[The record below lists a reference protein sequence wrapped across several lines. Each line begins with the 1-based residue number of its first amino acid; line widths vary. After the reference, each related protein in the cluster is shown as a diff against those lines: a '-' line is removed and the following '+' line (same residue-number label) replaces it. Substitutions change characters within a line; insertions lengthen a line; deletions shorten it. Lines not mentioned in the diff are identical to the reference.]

1 MSKFELKI
9 DKNADAAK
17 ITIAGIIDE
26 DVDFNEFS
34 LNGINQMEFDLNSVK
49 SINSCGIREWIKWLG
64 TNSKAKM
71 TYVNCPKII
80 VDQINM
86 VDGFLPKNGKVLS
99 FYVPYYNDDSGT
111 EKNVLFRHGTEYTDT
126 AVTPPEKVVDEI
138 GNSMEMDVIETKY
151 IKFLGKK

>member
-17 ITIAGIIDE
+17 ISIAGIIDE
-26 DVDFNEFS
+26 DVDFTQYS
-34 LNGINQMEFDLNSVK
+34 LGGIKQLEFDLNNVK

-64 TNSKAKM
+64 TNGTAKM

-86 VDGFLPKNGKVLS
+86 VDGFLPSNGKVLS
-99 FYVPYYNDDSGT
+99 FYVPYYNDDSGS
-111 EKNVLFRHGTEYTDT
+111 EKNVLFKHGAEYTDT
-126 AVTPPEKVVDEI
+126 TVTPPAKVSDDS
-138 GNSMEMDVIETKY
+138 GNAMEMDVIESKY
-151 IKFLGKK
+151 FKFLNKK